1 MATYLDLVNKV
12 IQESSGEIDELDSS
26 TWSTAQAGRRVYPR
40 IKRNVADAWKAI
52 QVSRDEWE
60 FMTTELSTVVYPRI
74 MVKEGARAAGQP
86 PVGAVFEGRESGF
99 TFTVK
104 AVDTAGSWTL
114 GTAQGQIEFED
125 YTGQQLIPGEAFDEI
140 SPVAD
145 DGVFT
150 YLGKGS
156 YSFLDIDE
164 DLRAIQWAT
173 FVAAM
178 PNSGYRPVTYIP
190 WDNWFYREYNF
201 TTSSQTAPSLLS
213 QDYAGNVVFYPQTF
227 NPFRVNFIYKL
238 APQILEDY
246 DEEPRLIPEE
256 YHDWIAWEALKM
268 LAMYDKNPTLYA
280 YADKNAMPYKL
291 KAEKNL
297 LPIISYRPSPF
308 NV

>member
-1 MATYLDLVNKV
+1 MTYLELVNKV
-12 IQESSGEIDELDSS
+12 IHESSAEIDELDSS
-26 TWSTAQAGRRVYPR
+26 TWSTAAAGRRIYPR

-52 QVSRDEWE
+52 QMSSDEWE
-60 FMTTELSTVVYPRI
+60 FMTTELSSVVYPRI
-74 MVKEGARAAGQP
+74 MIKDALRAAGAP
-86 PVGAVFEGRESGF
+86 SVGAVFEGAESGF

-104 AVDTAGSWTL
+104 AVYTTGSWTL
-114 GTAQGQIEFED
+114 GTAEGQIEFED
-125 YTGQQLIPGEAFDEI
+125 YTGRQLIPGEAFVEV

-145 DGVFT
+145 DGEFT

-156 YSFLDIDE
+156 YSFLEVDE

-173 FVAAM
+173 FVASM

-190 WDNWFYREYNF
+190 WDNWFYKEYNF
-201 TTSSQTAPSLLS
+201 TTSSQSTPSLLS

-238 APQILEDY
+238 APQILSDW
-246 DEEPRLIPEE
+246 DDEPRLIPEE

-268 LAMYDKNPTLYA
+268 FATQDKNPTLYA
-280 YADKNAMPYKL
+280 YANTNAMPYKQ

-297 LPIISYRPSPF
+297 KPLISYRPSPF